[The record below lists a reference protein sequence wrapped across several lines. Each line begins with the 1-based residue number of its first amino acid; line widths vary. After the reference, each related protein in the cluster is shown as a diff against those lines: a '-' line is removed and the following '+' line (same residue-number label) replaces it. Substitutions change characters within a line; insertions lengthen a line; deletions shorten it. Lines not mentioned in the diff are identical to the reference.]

1 MALKNFGFRVD
12 INGISPNTIT
22 NAGTQGDHCATR
34 IKFILSDGLCN
45 SIETIRAQGNVV
57 VRRFDVYDGE
67 GGIWQSDTTEISGT
81 VEELILEERHTRFGG
96 KITVYLVI
104 TALSQ
109 DNETQVELYCFPV
122 VLQLKNRPEGV
133 YQEGENYE
141 SISGLA
147 EITKQKADEAS
158 LSAIAAENSKI
169 ELQEIATAVEE
180 KLKNGKFDGVGVE
193 SAEIIDNE
201 LIITYTNNVVQ
212 NLGNV
217 KGEAGQQGDKG
228 DAGPAG
234 KDAVTDQTYN
244 AESENA
250 QSGKAVAEA
259 LKNHYTKGEIDNL
272 DCVIHVTKDSENEV
286 SLNSPA
292 GDSYIRVNDDGDI
305 VIHSEH
311 QVDFEGSRLVS
322 VCKPYDDTDAANKRY
337 VDDAVK
343 SIDVGD
349 VNIDVS
355 SKVDKIN
362 FTKKEQAVDGDW
374 GYDTGVYGVKGN
386 NNPAL
391 FYATKAATPNTVA
404 VRDNSGSIG
413 VSINIKDANGNNYVG
428 GAAPHTWVSDKLNEL
443 NQRLYDFD
451 GNCSGVISNEAY
463 RREQADKAL
472 EDKFK
477 DYTPITEL
485 NLLKNV
491 VENKKITKYTIE
503 AGGSLTLKKNALYLF
518 LRDGSSNT
526 ISIYNNGTLQYAGT
540 DNELTFETGIV
551 IIPGNTMGSSAQ
563 YPPSYYS
570 LAIKVGS
577 GSSLLGI
584 PDVNSAKFSV
594 LKEVME
600 SGGLVAKENS
610 GNSTVSVWEII
621 L

>member
-1 MALKNFGFRVD
+1 ML
-12 INGISPNTIT
+12 
-22 NAGTQGDHCATR
+22 
-34 IKFILSDGLCN
+34 
-45 SIETIRAQGNVV
+45 
-57 VRRFDVYDGE
+57 
-67 GGIWQSDTTEISGT
+67 
-81 VEELILEERHTRFGG
+81 
-96 KITVYLVI
+96 
-104 TALSQ
+104 
-109 DNETQVELYCFPV
+109 
-122 VLQLKNRPEGV
+122 
-133 YQEGENYE
+133 
-141 SISGLA
+141 
-147 EITKQKADEAS
+147 
-158 LSAIAAENSKI
+158 
-169 ELQEIATAVEE
+169 
-180 KLKNGKFDGVGVE
+180 
-193 SAEIIDNE
+193 E
-201 LIITYTNNVVQ
+201 LIIHEKNVETIKREEYVRGTVGAVCKITFDAFWADYEKTVVFKHRCNFFGKPVSIILNEMSATIDIPPEILAESGKYQIGAFGIKEDCVLPTLYSEEFNVLYGTDTKSLKLADNYTPSELEQLRLQKQDKLTAGDGIKIDKNNVISATNSVI
-212 NLGNV
+212 
-217 KGEAGQQGDKG
+217 
-228 DAGPAG
+228 
-234 KDAVTDQTYN
+234 DQIYN
-244 AESENA
+244 PESENA

-259 LKNHYTKGEIDNL
+259 IDG
-272 DCVIHVTKDSENEV
+272 CVPKIQTSFGPPYHNAITVYESAETDENGLP
-286 SLNSPA
+286 LNKEYKHTPIDEESATPMP
-292 GDSYIRVNDDGDI
+292 GWI
-305 VIHSEH
+305 VRRNSNGNVRTNTPI
-311 QVDFEGSRLVS
+311 
-322 VCKPYDDTDAANKRY
+322 DDTDAANKRY

-343 SIDVGD
+343 NINIGDIDV
-349 VNIDVS
+349 DVS
-355 SKVDKIN
+355 SKVDKID
-362 FTKKEQAVDGDW
+362 FYKREQANDGDY

-404 VRDNSGSIG
+404 VRDNSGAIG

-451 GNCSGVISNEAY
+451 GNCRGAISTEAY

-551 IIPGNTMGSSAQ
+551 IIPSNTMGSSAQ